1 MNIHEKYINRCI
13 QIGKNAA
20 PSAYP
25 NPNVGCCI
33 VYKDCIIG
41 EGFTSAYGGSHAEV
55 NAINSVEN
63 KELLKAST
71 LYVTLE
77 PCSHFGKT
85 PPCAD
90 LILKYKI
97 PYIYIGI
104 KDPNPRVSGN
114 GIKRLEECGIKVK
127 VGVLSKKCK
136 EHHKIFLTNIKEKR
150 PYIVLKWAESSD
162 SFIAPLKKK
171 ITKPVWLSNEYSRQL
186 SHKLRTEFDCILV
199 GSKTIISDNP
209 MLNSRDWYG
218 ESPKIAVIN
227 KANDLDKN
235 LNIFKTTSEVIII
248 DEKCIDFTQN
258 IAKQICYYLISKGIS
273 RLLVEGGS
281 QTINTFIKEDLWDE
295 IKVFKSPL
303 EIKEGIKAP
312 KINLQTKN
320 KKEIIKDNLVTYLNN

>member
-1 MNIHEKYINRCI
+1 MWDIE
-13 QIGKNAA
+13 
-20 PSAYP
+20 
-25 NPNVGCCI
+25 
-33 VYKDCIIG
+33 
-41 EGFTSAYGGSHAEV
+41 
-55 NAINSVEN
+55 
-63 KELLKAST
+63 
-71 LYVTLE
+71 
-77 PCSHFGKT
+77 
-85 PPCAD
+85 
-90 LILKYKI
+90 
-97 PYIYIGI
+97 
-104 KDPNPRVSGN
+104 
-114 GIKRLEECGIKVK
+114 EECGIKVK

>member
-114 GIKRLEECGIKVK
+114 GIKRLEECGIKVM

-136 EHHKIFLTNIKEKR
+136 ELHKIFLTNIKEKR

-281 QTINTFIKEDLWDE
+281 QTLNTFIKEDLWDE